1 MPHGRR
7 VSVIGLGYV
16 GLPVAVAFGRRS
28 RVIGF
33 DVDAGRI
40 EALRLGV
47 DRTREV
53 DPADIAGAD
62 VRFTSDAAEL
72 GEADFHVVAV
82 PTPIDDTKQPDLR
95 MLLGASRTVGA
106 NLGPGDIVVFES
118 TVYPGATEEECI
130 PVLEAASGL
139 ECGTDFT
146 VGYSPERI
154 NPGDREHTFTRISK
168 IVAASDEATLD
179 TVARVYGSVVAGG
192 VHRAASIRVA
202 EAAKIIE
209 NTQRDLNIALM
220 NELALLFDRMG
231 IDTHDVLAAAGTK
244 WNFLPFAPGLVGGH
258 CIGVD
263 PYYLAYK
270 AAMHGYHPQVILA
283 GRRVNDGMGVHVAGR
298 TVKALMRRDVGARGA
313 VVTVLG
319 FTFKPDVADL
329 RNTRVVDIVR
339 ELRDYGLAVQIHDP
353 RADAEEALREHGI
366 ETLPSDALRPAD
378 ANHPGG
384 SAPRVRRAGLGRRHR
399 VAPRPPGD
407 RHRREGRARPRGSS
421 RRDRPGAALTC
432 GCERC
437 GDCVRIRAELPF
449 DPGSGQPARSASGR
463 RHRAG
468 NRTPETGT

>member
-1 MPHGRR
+1 
-7 VSVIGLGYV
+7 
-16 GLPVAVAFGRRS
+16 
-28 RVIGF
+28 
-33 DVDAGRI
+33 
-40 EALRLGV
+40 
-47 DRTREV
+47 
-53 DPADIAGAD
+53 
-62 VRFTSDAAEL
+62 
-72 GEADFHVVAV
+72 
-82 PTPIDDTKQPDLR
+82 
-95 MLLGASRTVGA
+95 MLLGAARTVGGI
-106 NLGPGDIVVFES
+106 LGPGDIVVFES

-139 ECGTDFT
+139 ECGRDFT

-179 TVARVYGSVVAGG
+179 TVARVYRSVVTGG

-231 IDTHDVLAAAGTK
+231 IDTHDVLAAAATK
-244 WNFLPFAPGLVGGH
+244 WNFLRFTPGLVGGH

-283 GRRVNDGMGVHVAGR
+283 GRRVNDGMGIHVAGR
-298 TVKALMRRDVGARGA
+298 TVKALMRRDVGTRGA

-339 ELRDYGLAVQIHDP
+339 ELRDYGLTVQIHDP
-353 RADAEEALREHGI
+353 RADAGEALREHGI
-366 ETLPSDALRPAD
+366 EALPRDALRPAD
-378 ANHPGG
+378 AIILAVPHREFVERGWFG
-384 SAPRVRRAGLGRRHR
+384 VKALLRDGRGI
-399 VAPRPPGD
+399 VIDVKGVLD
-407 RHRREGRARPRGSS
+407 RGS
-421 RRDRPGAALTC
+421 RPDGIDL
-432 GCERC
+432 ER
-437 GDCVRIRAELPF
+437 L
-449 DPGSGQPARSASGR
+449 
-463 RHRAG
+463 
-468 NRTPETGT
+468 